1 MPSSEPAILREVSP
15 TRLANA
21 TDSANLS
28 PVDEDKCMFF
38 GRFLIALNCVT
49 FIGLAFWALVTPETL
64 LAELGVMGSS
74 RAAIIELQVLI
85 AGSFIAFCVLTAG
98 GVLDQKKTKRS
109 LVGLFVINAS
119 WFLARCIALAEGMSE
134 DNSTYLYMGYEL
146 AMLIFLLIALRV
158 VTGPRGRTLFRQEE
172 ASF

>member
-1 MPSSEPAILREVSP
+1 MHEVSP

-21 TDSANLS
+21 MDSANLFT
-28 PVDEDKCMFF
+28 VDEDKCMFF

-49 FIGLAFWALVTPETL
+49 FLGLAFWALITPETL
-64 LAELGVMGSS
+64 LIELGVTGSS

-85 AGSFIAFCVLTAG
+85 AGSFVAFCVLTASG
-98 GVLDQKKTKRS
+98 IFDQKKTKRS
-109 LVGLFVINAS
+109 LVGLFVINGS
-119 WFLARCIALAEGMSE
+119 WFLTRCIALMEGLSE